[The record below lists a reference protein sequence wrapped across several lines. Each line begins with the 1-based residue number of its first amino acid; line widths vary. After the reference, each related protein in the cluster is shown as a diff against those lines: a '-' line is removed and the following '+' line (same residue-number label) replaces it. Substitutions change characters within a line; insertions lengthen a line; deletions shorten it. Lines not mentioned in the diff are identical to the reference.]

1 MTTSFFPIRSNADSL
16 DLSALAGVLGPRTD
30 GVFALDDPGRIW
42 FVTEGM
48 LDLFAANPEEGGRWS
63 FLCRVGTGTVLC
75 GARPDGPV
83 LVGKPLPDGA
93 VRSCTLSDALV
104 AALPGVGEGGHPGGG
119 GPAGRLAT
127 HLAEGLDAGFVAL
140 ADAVRTELPPREF
153 VPLETEGTT
162 KQPGSRRTWLAPG
175 SEARSVDGAVW
186 IQVIRGSV
194 ALALTNVSDEEEP
207 SSPPAAPPQPQPS
220 APPPPAAPYGQ
231 TPPPAPY
238 GQAQPSA
245 PTPQSEP
252 DAFAT
257 VGWPGRGVAKRFLVT
272 ESDWV
277 RSEKGAVVGVLRT
290 SEVMSDPD
298 FAFEVLSQQR
308 LLMRR
313 LTDRM
318 ISRRTTVRREMR
330 QRRRLDAETLQRSS
344 RALVSV
350 LDPFRQ
356 SKSGDF
362 DPADQ
367 DDYLAVAR
375 VVGHASGVEVTRTST
390 SEAGDARLGPVE
402 RIAVSSRF
410 RTRQINLDGTWWR
423 TDVGPLF
430 AHVGT
435 DAPEEPGGKQGDTAA
450 KRAPVALIW
459 RRGRY
464 EAREPGGKTVRVGR
478 SYAARVESTAWMFY
492 PPLPDEPLTRGA
504 LIRFGLRGS
513 GRDAGAMLGLGL
525 AAALLGLL
533 IPVLTG
539 KVLGVFVPHADRG
552 PLTQVCVVLFAA
564 AVFSAVL
571 TAVQNLSLLR
581 LEGRFEGRAQA
592 AVWDR
597 LLRLPTGFFTKV
609 STGELSNSA
618 MGISTI
624 RDVLSGITSQVIL
637 GCLTF
642 VTNMTLLFFYSVPL
656 ALMALALALAGGGI
670 CLIVGIRQ
678 TKWQKRLTE
687 HDHKLA
693 GILFQMLGGLSKLRV
708 AVAEDRA
715 FSHWALGFAQSRR
728 LSSRARR
735 LQNVVTVFNS
745 GYLLVCT
752 LLLFALVGGPA
763 RHQLSTS
770 AFLTFNSAYGMMLAA
785 CVQVTGSVTMASAV
799 VPLFEGLEPVIT
811 AVPEVSDAKE
821 SPGDLYGEIEV
832 SNVSFR
838 YSEDQPPVLHDVSF
852 QARPGE
858 FVAIVGPTGCGKS
871 TLLRLLIGFDEPTT
885 GAVLYD
891 GMDLS
896 SLDVTAVRRQCG
908 VVLQNGQLFA
918 GSILSNICGMGN
930 YSLDEAWEAA
940 EMAGLDEDLGRMPMG
955 MHTVLSEGAT
965 TLSAGQRQRL
975 IIARALI
982 GRPRILFFDEATS
995 ALDNRTQEIVTKSM
1009 RRLNASRIVIAHR
1022 LSTVMRAD
1030 RVLVLDAGRLVQS
1043 GTADELLQDKDG
1055 MFYRLAKR
1063 QMS

>member
-1 MTTSFFPIRSNADSL
+1 MTTSHFPIKSGPDFM
-16 DLSALAGVLGPRTD
+16 DLSELATVIGPRTE
-30 GVFALDDPGRIW
+30 GVFALADPGTIW

-48 LDLFAANPEEGGRWS
+48 LDLFSVSAEEGGRWT
-63 FLCRVGTGTVLC
+63 FLSRVGTGTVLC
-75 GARPDGPV
+75 GARPDGPT
-83 LVGKPLPDGA
+83 LVGKPLPGGA
-93 VRSCTLSDALV
+93 VRACRLTDALA
-104 AALPGVGEGGHPGGG
+104 AALPRAGHGAGTGEHRPGS
-119 GPAGRLAT
+119 RLAAQ
-127 HLAEGLDAGFVAL
+127 LADGLDAGFGAL
-140 ADAVRTELPPREF
+140 ADAVRSELPPREF
-153 VPLETEGTT
+153 VPLETDRTDGT
-162 KQPGSRRTWLAPG
+162 RRAWLAPG
-175 SEARSVDGAVW
+175 AMARSVDGAVW
-186 IQVIRGSV
+186 IEVIRGSV
-194 ALALTNVSDEEEP
+194 ALALTDISEEDA
-207 SSPPAAPPQPQPS
+207 SSRPAAS
-220 APPPPAAPYGQ
+220 TAPPPPP
-231 TPPPAPY
+231 PPPAQPVAP
-238 GQAQPSA
+238 AQPA
-245 PTPQSEP
+245 PDS
-252 DAFAT
+252 FAT
-257 VGWPGRGVAKRFLVT
+257 MGWPGRGVTKRILVT
-272 ESDWV
+272 EADWV
-277 RSEKGAVVGVLRT
+277 RSEEGAVVGVLRT
-290 SEVMSDPD
+290 PEVMAEPG
-298 FAFEVLSQQR
+298 FAQEVLSQQR

-318 ISRRTTVRREMR
+318 LSRRYAARREMNE
-330 QRRRLDAETLQRSS
+330 RRKLDAETLQRSS
-344 RALVSV
+344 RALASV
-350 LDPFRQ
+350 LDPFLLPHN
-356 SKSGDF
+356 GDF
-362 DPADQ
+362 DPSDQ
-367 DDYLAVAR
+367 DAYLAVAR

-390 SEAGDARLGPVE
+390 SEASDARLGPVE

-410 RTRQINLDGTWWR
+410 RTRQIHLEDNWWR
-423 TDVGPLF
+423 TDLGPLF
-430 AHVGT
+430 AHVAADVTEGS
-435 DAPEEPGGKQGDTAA
+435 GGPSDLSVT

-464 EAREPGGKTVRVGR
+464 EAREPGGKSVRVTR
-478 SYAARVESTAWMFY
+478 AYAARLERTAWMFY

-513 GRDAGAMLGLGL
+513 ARDAVVMVALGL

-539 KVLGVFVPHADRG
+539 KVLGVLVPHADRG

-564 AVFSAVL
+564 ALLSAVL
-571 TAVQNLSLLR
+571 SAVQNLSLLR
-581 LEGRFEGRAQA
+581 LEGRFEARAQA

-597 LLRLPTGFFTKV
+597 LLRLPTGFFTQV

-624 RDVLSGITSQVIL
+624 REVLSGITTQVIL
-637 GCLTF
+637 GCLAF
-642 VTNMTLLFFYSVPL
+642 LTNMSLLFFYSVPL
-656 ALMALALALAGGGI
+656 ALLALALALAGGGI
-670 CLIVGIRQ
+670 CLIVGIKQ
-678 TKWQKRLTE
+678 TKWQQKLTE

-715 FSHWALGFAQSRR
+715 YSHWALGFAQSRR

-735 LQNVVTVFNS
+735 LQNVVTIFNS

-752 LLLFALVGGPA
+752 LLLFALIGGPA
-763 RHQLSTS
+763 SHELSTS
-770 AFLTFNSAYGMMLAA
+770 AFLTFNSAFGMMLAA

-799 VPLFEGLEPVIT
+799 VPLFDGLEPVISE
-811 AVPEVSDAKE
+811 VPEVSAAKE
-821 SPGDLYGEIEV
+821 SPGDLYGAIEV

-838 YSEDQPPVLHDVSF
+838 YHDDQPPVLHDVSF

-896 SLDVTAVRRQCG
+896 SLDVGAVRRQCG

-918 GSILSNICGMGN
+918 GSILSNICGMGD
-930 YSLDEAWEAA
+930 YTLDEAWEAA

-975 IIARALI
+975 MIARALI

-1030 RVLVLDAGRLVQS
+1030 RVLVLDAGRLVQAGS
-1043 GTADELLQDKDG
+1043 PDELLEDKDG
-1055 MFYRLAKR
+1055 MFYRLVQR

>member
-1 MTTSFFPIRSNADSL
+1 MTTSHFPVWSGSESM
-16 DLSALAGVLGPRTD
+16 DLSELAPVLGPRTD

-48 LDLFAANPEEGGRWS
+48 LDLFAAGADEGGRWS

-75 GARPDGPV
+75 GARPDGPT
-83 LVGKPLPDGA
+83 LVGKPLPGGA
-93 VRSCTLSDALV
+93 VRSCLLTEAIE
-104 AALPGVGEGGHPGGG
+104 AALAGARYAAPSADGR
-119 GPAGRLAT
+119 PAGRLAAY
-127 HLAEGLDAGFVAL
+127 LADGLDAGFVAL

-153 VPLETEGTT
+153 TPLETEDSGE
-162 KQPGSRRTWLAPG
+162 GLSRRARLAPE
-175 SEARSVDGAVW
+175 SMARSVDGAVW
-186 IQVIRGSV
+186 IEVLQGSV
-194 ALALTNVSDEEEP
+194 ALALTDVDEGYA
-207 SSPPAAPPQPQPS
+207 PAAPATRP
-220 APPPPAAPYGQ
+220 APPAPPVSPVPPPAV
-231 TPPPAPY
+231 PA
-238 GQAQPSA
+238 QSA
-245 PTPQSEP
+245 RPSEP
-252 DAFAT
+252 DSFAT
-257 VGWPGRGVAKRFLVT
+257 IGWPGRGIAKRFLVT
-272 ESDWV
+272 ESDWL
-277 RSEKGAVVGVLRT
+277 RSDTGAVVGVLRT
-290 SEVMSDPD
+290 PEVMSDPD
-298 FAFEVLSQQR
+298 FAHEVLSQQR

-318 ISRRTTVRREMR
+318 INRRSVARREMR
-330 QRRRLDAETLQRSS
+330 RRRKLDAETLQRSS

-350 LDPFRQ
+350 LDPFRVPR
-356 SKSGDF
+356 KGELDT
-362 DPADQ
+362 ADE
-367 DDYLAVAR
+367 DTYLAVAR
-375 VVGHASGVEVTRTST
+375 VVGHASGVEVTRGST
-390 SEAGDARLGPVE
+390 SEASDARLGPVE

-410 RTRQINLDGTWWR
+410 RTRQIRLDGTWWR
-423 TDVGPLF
+423 TDMGPLF
-430 AHVGT
+430 AHVVVDTPDGSAGSP
-435 DAPEEPGGKQGDTAA
+435 DAAA
-450 KRAPVALIW
+450 KRTPVALIW

-464 EAREPGGKTVRVGR
+464 EAREPGGTSVRVGR
-478 SYAARVESTAWMFY
+478 SYAARLEKDAWMFY
-492 PPLPDEPLTRGA
+492 PPLPDRPLTRGD

-513 GRDAGAMLGLGL
+513 GRDAAVMIGLGL

-552 PLTQVCVVLFAA
+552 PVTQVCVVLFAA
-564 AVFSAVL
+564 ALLSAVL
-571 TAVQNLSLLR
+571 SAVQNLSLLR

-597 LLRLPTGFFTKV
+597 LLRLPTAFFTKV

-624 RDVLSGITSQVIL
+624 RDVLSGITTQVVL
-637 GCLTF
+637 GCLMF
-642 VTNMTLLFFYSVPL
+642 VTNMSLLFFYSVSL

-670 CLIVGIRQ
+670 CLIAGIKQ
-678 TKWQKRLTE
+678 TRWQKRLTE

-715 FSHWALGFAQSRR
+715 YSHWAMGFAQSRK

-745 GYLLVCT
+745 GYLLACT

-770 AFLTFNSAYGMMLAA
+770 AFLTFNSAFGMMLAA
-785 CVQVTGSVTMASAV
+785 CVQVTGSITMASAV
-799 VPLFEGLEPVIT
+799 VPLFEGLEPVIS
-811 AVPEVSDAKE
+811 AVPEVSAVKE
-821 SPGDLYGEIEV
+821 SPGDLYGAIEV
-832 SNVSFR
+832 SNVTFR
-838 YSEDQPPVLHDVSF
+838 YHEDQPPVLHDVSF

-891 GMDLS
+891 GQDLS

-918 GSILSNICGMGN
+918 GSVLSNICGMGN

-975 IIARALI
+975 MIARALI

-995 ALDNRTQEIVTKSM
+995 ALDNRTQEIVTQSM

-1030 RVLVLDAGRLVQS
+1030 RVLVLDAGRLVQTGS
-1043 GTADELLQDKDG
+1043 PDELLQDKDG
-1055 MFYRLAKR
+1055 MFYRLVER

>member
-1 MTTSFFPIRSNADSL
+1 MTTSFFPMNFGADSL
-16 DLSALAGVLGPRTD
+16 DLSAIAQVLTPRSD
-30 GVFALDDPGRIW
+30 SVFALDDPGRIW

-48 LDLFAANPEEGGRWS
+48 LDLFAASADEGGRWT

-75 GARPDGPV
+75 GARPEGPT
-83 LVGKPLPDGA
+83 LVGKPLPGGA
-93 VRSCTLSDALV
+93 VRSCLLGDAL
-104 AALPGVGEGGHPGGG
+104 AAAVPGVGLGDYPGGG

-127 HLAEGLDAGFVAL
+127 HLADGLDNGFVAL

-153 VPLETEGTT
+153 VPLETEGNSG
-162 KQPGSRRTWLAPG
+162 QPGSRRTWLAPG

-194 ALALTNVSDEEEP
+194 ALALTDVTDEDDAP
-207 SSPPAAPPQPQPS
+207 APPPQPSAPYGQPQPSAYGQPQPS
-220 APPPPAAPYGQ
+220 APSPQ
-231 TPPPAPY
+231 
-238 GQAQPSA
+238 SA
-245 PTPQSEP
+245 PDS
-252 DAFAT
+252 FAT

-277 RSEKGAVVGVLRT
+277 RSDKGAVVGVLRT
-290 SEVMSDPD
+290 SEAMADPD
-298 FAFEVLSQQR
+298 FAFEVQSQQR
-308 LLMRR
+308 LLMHR
-313 LTDRM
+313 LAERM
-318 ISRRTTVRREMR
+318 IVRRATARREMR
-330 QRRRLDAETLQRSS
+330 QRRQMDAETLQRSS

-356 SKSGDF
+356 SSSGDF

-390 SEAGDARLGPVE
+390 SEAGDSRLGPVE

-410 RTRQINLDGTWWR
+410 RTRQINLQGTWWR

-430 AHVGT
+430 AHLGPGT
-435 DAPEEPGGKQGDTAA
+435 ADGKAGGGATG
-450 KRAPVALIW
+450 RTPVALIW

-464 EAREPGGKTVRVGR
+464 EAREPGGRTVAVGR
-478 SYAARVESTAWMFY
+478 AYASRIESTAWMFY
-492 PPLPDEPLTRGA
+492 PPLPDRPLTRGD

-513 GRDAGAMLGLGL
+513 GRDAAAMLGLGL

-564 AVFSAVL
+564 ALLSAVL

-624 RDVLSGITSQVIL
+624 RDVLSGITTQVVL
-637 GCLTF
+637 GCMTF

-656 ALMALALALAGGGI
+656 ALMALALALGGGGI
-670 CLIVGIRQ
+670 CLLVGIRQ
-678 TKWQKRLTE
+678 TRWQQRLTE

-715 FSHWALGFAQSRR
+715 FAHWALGFAQSRR

-763 RHQLSTS
+763 RDQLSTS

-838 YSEDQPPVLHDVSF
+838 YSEDAPPVLHDVSF
-852 QARPGE
+852 LARPGE

-891 GMDLS
+891 GQDLS

-930 YSLDEAWEAA
+930 YTLDEAWEAA

-1043 GTADELLQDKDG
+1043 GSPDELLQDRDG

>member
-1 MTTSFFPIRSNADSL
+1 MTTSFFPMGFGSDAL
-16 DLSALAGVLGPRTD
+16 DLSAITQVLTPRSD
-30 GVFALDDPGRIW
+30 SVFALDDPARIW

-48 LDLFAANPEEGGRWS
+48 LDLFAASADEGGRWT

-75 GARPDGPV
+75 GARPDGPT
-83 LVGKPLPDGA
+83 LVGKPLPGGA
-93 VRSCTLSDALV
+93 VRSCMLSDALV
-104 AALPGVGEGGHPGGG
+104 AAVPGVGLSEYPGGG

-127 HLAEGLDAGFVAL
+127 HLADGLDNGFIAL
-140 ADAVRTELPPREF
+140 ADAVRTALPPREF
-153 VPLETEGTT
+153 VPLETEGTSG
-162 KQPGSRRTWLAPG
+162 QAGSRRTWLTPG
-175 SEARSVDGAVW
+175 SEARSVDGALW

-194 ALALTNVSDEEEP
+194 ALALTDVVDEDDGA
-207 SSPPAAPPQPQPS
+207 SQAPPQQPPPQQP
-220 APPPPAAPYGQ
+220 APPPPPAAPYGQ
-231 TPPPAPY
+231 QAPPAAPY
-238 GQAQPSA
+238 GQQA
-245 PTPQSEP
+245 PQQSSP

-277 RSEKGAVVGVLRT
+277 RSDKGAVVGVLRT
-290 SEVMSDPD
+290 SEVLADPD
-298 FAFEVLSQQR
+298 FAFEVQSQQR
-308 LLMRR
+308 LLMSR

-318 ISRRTTVRREMR
+318 ISKRATSRREMR
-330 QRRRLDAETLQRSS
+330 QRRKMDAETLQRSS
-344 RALVSV
+344 RALISV
-350 LDPFRQ
+350 LDPFRH
-356 SKSGDF
+356 SASGDF

-367 DDYLAVAR
+367 DEYLAVAR
-375 VVGHASGVEVTRTST
+375 VVGAASGVEVNRSST
-390 SEAGDARLGPVE
+390 SEAGDSRLGPVE

-410 RTRQINLDGTWWR
+410 RSREIHLEGTWWR
-423 TDVGPLF
+423 TDIGPLF
-430 AHVGT
+430 AHLVTETSDGKEGAGT
-435 DAPEEPGGKQGDTAA
+435 RRT
-450 KRAPVALIW
+450 PVALIW

-464 EAREPGGKTVRVGR
+464 EAREPGGKTVAVGR
-478 SYAARVESTAWMFY
+478 SYASRIESTAWMFY
-492 PPLPDEPLTRGA
+492 PPLPDKPLARGE
-504 LIRFGLRGS
+504 LLRFGLRGS
-513 GRDAGAMLGLGL
+513 GRDATAMLGLGL

-552 PLTQVCVVLFAA
+552 PVTQVCVVLFSAA
-564 AVFSAVL
+564 ALSAVL
-571 TAVQNLSLLR
+571 SAVQNLSLLR

-624 RDVLSGITSQVIL
+624 RDVLSGITAQVVL
-637 GCLTF
+637 GVMGFLA
-642 VTNMTLLFFYSVPL
+642 NMTLLFFYSVPL
-656 ALMALALALAGGGI
+656 ALMALALALAGGGF
-670 CLIVGIRQ
+670 CLLVGIKQ

-693 GILFQMLGGLSKLRV
+693 GVLFQMLGGLPKLRV

-745 GYLLVCT
+745 GYMLICT

-763 RHQLSTS
+763 RNELSTS
-770 AFLTFNSAYGMMLAA
+770 AFLTFNSAFGLMLAA
-785 CVQVTGSVTMASAV
+785 TVQITGSVTMASAV
-799 VPLFEGLEPVIT
+799 VPLLEGLDPVIT

-832 SNVSFR
+832 ANASFR
-838 YSEDQPPVLHDVSF
+838 YSEEAPPVLHDVSF
-852 QARPGE
+852 LVRPGE

-871 TLLRLLIGFDEPTT
+871 TLLRLLIGFDEPTS

-891 GMDLS
+891 GQDLS
-896 SLDVTAVRRQCG
+896 SLDVAAVRRQCG

-918 GSILSNICGMGN
+918 GSILSNICGMAN
-930 YSLDEAWEAA
+930 YTLDEAWEAA

-995 ALDNRTQEIVTKSM
+995 ALDNRTQEIVTQSM

-1030 RVLVLDAGRLVQS
+1030 RVLVLDAGRMVQAGS
-1043 GTADELLQDKDG
+1043 PDELLRDEDG
-1055 MFYRLAKR
+1055 MFFRLVQR

>member
-1 MTTSFFPIRSNADSL
+1 MTTSHFSIKYGPDAM
-16 DLSALAGVLGPRTD
+16 DLPELAAVLTPRTD
-30 GVFALDDPGRIW
+30 GVFALADPGRIW

-48 LDLFAANPEEGGRWS
+48 LDLFAASEEEGGRWT
-63 FLCRVGTGTVLC
+63 FLCRVGTGSVLC
-75 GARPDGPV
+75 GARLDGPT
-83 LVGKPLPDGA
+83 LVGKPLPGGA
-93 VRSCTLSDALV
+93 VQSCMLGEALDV
-104 AALPGVGEGGHPGGG
+104 ALPRVGYG
-119 GPAGRLAT
+119 AGEPTSRLAKQ
-127 HLAEGLDAGFVAL
+127 LADGLDAGFVAL

-153 VPLETEGTT
+153 VPLETDSAS
-162 KQPGSRRTWLAPG
+162 GSRRALLPPG
-175 SEARSVDGAVW
+175 AMARSVDGVVW
-186 IQVIRGSV
+186 IEVIRGSV
-194 ALALTNVSDEEEP
+194 ALALTDFDETDG
-207 SSPPAAPPQPQPS
+207 SARPAAPP
-220 APPPPAAPYGQ
+220 A
-231 TPPPAPY
+231 PPAPP
-238 GQAQPSA
+238 AQPA
-245 PTPQSEP
+245 PPAP
-252 DAFAT
+252 PARPAPPAHDPFAT
-257 VGWPGRGVAKRFLVT
+257 IGWPGRGVTKRFLVT

-277 RSEKGAVVGVLRT
+277 RSADGATVGVLRT
-290 SEVMSDPD
+290 PEVMVDPG
-298 FAFEVLSQQR
+298 FAEEVLSQQR

-318 ISRRTTVRREMR
+318 HSRRSTARREMN
-330 QRRRLDAETLQRSS
+330 QRRKLDAETLQRSS
-344 RALVSV
+344 QALASV
-350 LDPFRQ
+350 LDPFRL
-356 SKSGDF
+356 SGSGDF

-367 DDYLAVAR
+367 DAYLAVAR

-390 SEAGDARLGPVE
+390 SEASDARLGAVE

-410 RTRQINLDGTWWR
+410 RTREVRLDGDWWR
-423 TDVGPLF
+423 TDLGPLF
-430 AHVGT
+430 AHLGS
-435 DAPEEPGGKQGDTAA
+435 DATEGPGGPSDINVS
-450 KRAPVALIW
+450 KRTPVALIW
-459 RRGRY
+459 HRGRY
-464 EAREPGGKTVRVGR
+464 QVREPGGRTTRVGR
-478 SYAARVESTAWMFY
+478 SYAARLEPIAWMFY
-492 PPLPDEPLTRGA
+492 PPLPDEPLDRRA

-513 GRDAGAMLGLGL
+513 ARDAAVMIGLGL

-533 IPVLTG
+533 VPVLTG
-539 KVLGVFVPHADRG
+539 KVLGVLVPHADRG

-564 AVFSAVL
+564 ALLSAVL
-571 TAVQNLSLLR
+571 SAVQNLSLLR
-581 LEGRFEGRAQA
+581 LEGRFEARAQA

-597 LLRLPTGFFTKV
+597 LLRLPTSFFNKV

-624 RDVLSGITSQVIL
+624 RDVLSGITTQVVL
-637 GCLTF
+637 GCLMF
-642 VTNMTLLFFYSVPL
+642 ITNMSLLFFYSVPL
-656 ALMALALALAGGGI
+656 ALMALALALGGGLI
-670 CLIVGIRQ
+670 CLIVGIKQIR
-678 TKWQKRLTE
+678 WQKLLTE

-715 FSHWALGFAQSRR
+715 FSHWALGFAGSRR

-735 LQNVVTVFNS
+735 LQNVVTIFNS

-763 RHQLSTS
+763 SHQLSTS

-785 CVQVTGSVTMASAV
+785 CIQITGSVTMASAV
-799 VPLFEGLEPVIT
+799 GPLFDGLQPVISE
-811 AVPEVSDAKE
+811 VPEVSSAKE

-838 YSEDQPPVLHDVSF
+838 YHDDQPPVLHDVSF

-975 IIARALI
+975 MIARALI

-995 ALDNRTQEIVTKSM
+995 ALDNRTQEIVTQSM

-1043 GTADELLQDKDG
+1043 GSPDELLQDKDG
-1055 MFYRLAKR
+1055 MFYRLVQR

>member
-1 MTTSFFPIRSNADSL
+1 MTTSFFPMNFGADSL
-16 DLSALAGVLGPRTD
+16 DLSAIAQVLTPRSD
-30 GVFALDDPGRIW
+30 SVFALDDPARIW

-48 LDLFAANPEEGGRWS
+48 LDLFAASADEGGRWT

-75 GARPDGPV
+75 GARPDGPT
-83 LVGKPLPDGA
+83 LVGKPLPGGA
-93 VRSCTLSDALV
+93 VRSCMLSDAII
-104 AALPGVGEGGHPGGG
+104 AAVPGVGLSEYPGGG

-127 HLAEGLDAGFVAL
+127 HLADGLDNGFVAL

-153 VPLETEGTT
+153 VPLETEGTSG
-162 KQPGSRRTWLAPG
+162 QAGSRRTWLAPG

-186 IQVIRGSV
+186 IQVIHGSV
-194 ALALTNVSDEEEP
+194 ALALTDVTNEDDG
-207 SSPPAAPPQPQPS
+207 SSRQAPPPQPQP
-220 APPPPAAPYGQ
+220 APPPPPAAPYGQ
-231 TPPPAPY
+231 QAP
-238 GQAQPSA
+238 PSA
-245 PTPQSEP
+245 PSQSSP
-252 DAFAT
+252 DSFAT

-277 RSEKGAVVGVLRT
+277 RSDKGAVVGVLRT
-290 SEVMSDPD
+290 SEVMADPD
-298 FAFEVLSQQR
+298 FAFEVQSQQR

-313 LTDRM
+313 LADRM
-318 ISRRTTVRREMR
+318 IRRRTTARREMR
-330 QRRRLDAETLQRSS
+330 QRRKMDAETLQRSS

-356 SKSGDF
+356 SSSGDF

-375 VVGHASGVEVTRTST
+375 VVGHASGVEVTRSST
-390 SEAGDARLGPVE
+390 SEAGDSRLGPVE

-410 RTRQINLDGTWWR
+410 RSRQINLEGTWWR
-423 TDVGPLF
+423 TDIGPLF
-430 AHVGT
+430 AHLGT
-435 DAPEEPGGKQGDTAA
+435 ETPDGKGGVSVT
-450 KRAPVALIW
+450 KRTPVALIW

-464 EAREPGGKTVRVGR
+464 EAREPGGKTVAVGR
-478 SYAARVESTAWMFY
+478 SYASRIESTAWMFY
-492 PPLPDEPLTRGA
+492 PPLPDKPLTRGE

-513 GRDAGAMLGLGL
+513 GRDATAMLGLGL

-552 PLTQVCVVLFAA
+552 PVTQVCVVLFAA
-564 AVFSAVL
+564 AALSAVL

-624 RDVLSGITSQVIL
+624 RDVLSGITTQVVL
-637 GCLTF
+637 GCMTF
-642 VTNMTLLFFYSVPL
+642 ITNMTLLFFYSVPL

-670 CLIVGIRQ
+670 CLLVGIRQ
-678 TKWQKRLTE
+678 TKWQQKLTE

-693 GILFQMLGGLSKLRV
+693 GVLFQMLGGLSKLRV

-763 RHQLSTS
+763 SHQLSTS

-832 SNVSFR
+832 ANASFR
-838 YSEDQPPVLHDVSF
+838 YSEEAPPVLHDVSF
-852 QARPGE
+852 LVRPGE

-871 TLLRLLIGFDEPTT
+871 TLLRLLIGFDEPTS

-891 GMDLS
+891 GQDLS
-896 SLDVTAVRRQCG
+896 SLDVAAVRRQCG

-918 GSILSNICGMGN
+918 GSILSNICGMAN

-1009 RRLNASRIVIAHR
+1009 RRLNASRVVIAHR

-1030 RVLVLDAGRLVQS
+1030 RILVLDAGRLVQS
-1043 GTADELLQDKDG
+1043 GSPEELLQDKDG

>member
-1 MTTSFFPIRSNADSL
+1 MTTSFFPFRYGQEAL
-16 DLSALAGVLGPRTD
+16 DLHELAMVLTPPQTDSA
-30 GVFALDDPGRIW
+30 FALNVPGRIW

-48 LDLFAANPEEGGRWS
+48 LDLFAASPEEGGRWT

-75 GARPDGPV
+75 GARPDGPT
-83 LVGKPLPDGA
+83 LVGKPLPGGA
-93 VRSCTLSDALV
+93 VRSCLLSEAL
-104 AALPGVGEGGHPGGG
+104 ALALPGAGHGGSPEGGRP
-119 GPAGRLAT
+119 PSRLAA
-127 HLAEGLDAGFVAL
+127 HLADGLDAGFVAL

-153 VPLETEGTT
+153 VPLETENTEAGS
-162 KQPGSRRTWLAPG
+162 GSSRRARLAPG
-175 SEARSVDGAVW
+175 AMARSVDGAVW
-186 IQVIRGSV
+186 IQVIQGSV
-194 ALALTNVSDEEEP
+194 GLALTDVNERDAFP
-207 SSPPAAPPQPQPS
+207 GPAAP
-220 APPPPAAPYGQ
+220 APPSQ
-231 TPPPAPY
+231 PAP
-238 GQAQPSA
+238 ARHDPPRPA
-245 PTPQSEP
+245 P
-252 DAFAT
+252 DAMDT
-257 VGWPGRGVAKRFLVT
+257 IGWPGRVTKRILVT

-277 RSEKGAVVGVLRT
+277 ASEKGAVVGVLRT
-290 SEVMSDPD
+290 PEIMADPD
-298 FAFEVLSQQR
+298 FLGEVLSHQR

-313 LTDRM
+313 LADRM
-318 ISRRTTVRREMR
+318 IIRRAAGRREMR
-330 QRRRLDAETLQRSS
+330 QRRKLDAESLQRSA
-344 RALVSV
+344 RALGSV
-350 LDPFRQ
+350 LDPF
-356 SKSGDF
+356 KLPGGGDL
-362 DPADQ
+362 DPSDQ
-367 DDYLAVAR
+367 DAYLAVAR
-375 VVGHASGVEVTRTST
+375 VVGHASGVAVTRGST
-390 SEAGDARLGPVE
+390 SEASDARLGPVE

-410 RTRQINLDGTWWR
+410 RTRQIRLDGTWWR
-423 TDVGPLF
+423 TDLGPLF
-430 AHVGT
+430 AHLAP
-435 DAPEEPGGKQGDTAA
+435 DDPAAPEGSSEASGA
-450 KRAPVALIW
+450 KRTPVALIW

-464 EAREPGGKTVRVGR
+464 EARESGGKSVAVGQG
-478 SYAARVESTAWMFY
+478 YAARLEKTAWMFY
-492 PPLPDEPLTRGA
+492 PPLPDEALTRGD

-513 GRDAGAMLGLGL
+513 GRDAGVMLGLGL

-539 KVLGVFVPHADRG
+539 KVLGTLVPHADRG
-552 PLTQVCVVLFAA
+552 PVTQVCVVLFAA
-564 AVFSAVL
+564 ALLSAAL
-571 TAVQNLSLLR
+571 SAVQNLSLLR

-624 RDVLSGITSQVIL
+624 REVLSGLTTQVVL

-642 VTNMTLLFFYSVPL
+642 LTNMTLLFFYSVPL
-656 ALMALALALAGGGI
+656 ALMALALALGGGGI
-670 CLIVGIRQ
+670 CLIVGIKQ

-715 FSHWALGFAQSRR
+715 YSHWALGFARSRR

-763 RHQLSTS
+763 RHQMSTS
-770 AFLTFNSAYGMMLAA
+770 GFLTFNSAFGLMLAA
-785 CVQVTGSVTMASAV
+785 CVQITGSVTMASAV
-799 VPLFEGLEPVIT
+799 VPLFDGLEPVIS
-811 AVPEVSDAKE
+811 AVPEVSAVKE

-832 SNVSFR
+832 SNVTFR
-838 YSEDQPPVLHDVSF
+838 YHEDQPPVLHDVSF
-852 QARPGE
+852 QVRPGE

-891 GMDLS
+891 GQDLS

-918 GSILSNICGMGN
+918 GSVLSNICGMGN
-930 YSLDEAWEAA
+930 YTLDEAWEAA

-975 IIARALI
+975 MIARALI

-995 ALDNRTQEIVTKSM
+995 ALDNRTQEIVTQSM

-1030 RVLVLDAGRLVQS
+1030 RVLVLDAGRLVQAGS
-1043 GTADELLQDKDG
+1043 PDELLRDDDG
-1055 MFYRLAKR
+1055 MFYRLVQR